1 MSILVV
7 GSVAFDNVKTPF
19 GSRQKALGGSATYFS
34 LAASFFADVQVVA
47 VVGKD
52 FGHKHF
58 RLLKSRGI
66 DVSGIERK
74 EGKTFQWIGEYG
86 FDMNVAITRDTKLN
100 VFKKFQPSIPVHFQ
114 KAKHV
119 FLANIDPELQLS
131 VLQQIKKPK
140 LVVCDTMNFWIANK
154 PKALK
159 ETISK
164 AHILLLNDGEAR
176 QLTQESNL
184 LRAAK
189 KIMESGPKTV
199 VIKRGEYGAMMFH
212 RESLFLAP
220 AFPLENLM
228 DPTGAGDSFAGGFV
242 GYLSKVSRLNDISLR
257 QAVIFGS
264 VLASFN
270 VQNFSV
276 ESFQTLTWQE
286 IKTRYRKFK
295 KLMHFKDL

>member
-7 GSVAFDNVKTPF
+7 GSIAFDNVKTPF
-19 GSRQKALGGSATYFS
+19 GSRQKALGGSAIYFS
-34 LAASFFADVQVVA
+34 LAASFFTNVQVVA

-52 FGHKHF
+52 FSAKHF
-58 RLLKSRGI
+58 RILKSRGI
-66 DVSGIERK
+66 DVSGVERK
-74 EGKTFQWIGEYG
+74 EGETFQWIGEYG
-86 FDMNVAITRDTKLN
+86 FDMNVAITKDTRLN
-100 VFKKFQPSIPVHFQ
+100 VFEKFQPSIPFHFQ
-114 KAKHV
+114 KAEHV

-154 PKALK
+154 LKALK

-176 QLTQESNL
+176 QLTKEPNL
-184 LRAAK
+184 LKAAR
-189 KIMESGPKTV
+189 KIMDLGPKTV

-212 RESLFLAP
+212 KKSMFLAP

-242 GYLSKVSRLNDISLR
+242 GYLSKASRLHDTSLR

-276 ESFQTLTWQE
+276 ESFQKLTWQE
-286 IKTRYRKFK
+286 IIKRYRKFK
-295 KLMHFKDL
+295 KLMHFEDM